1 MAQAKV
7 VDNTRVDNT
16 RVDNTSVPVRSQSQV
31 LNQRRE
37 RDNELVKGKFVYDEV
52 PGGTMTFSY
61 RKYKADGVK
70 TYTIKDGEIRT
81 LPKCVAKHLATTGKV
96 PIHEYA
102 TDENGKSFE
111 RVARFKRRYNF
122 ESLEFFEDEDLDTSR
137 LFTSSR

>member
-7 VDNTRVDNT
+7 INTG
-16 RVDNTSVPVRSQSQV
+16 VPVRSQSQV

-70 TYTIKDGEIRT
+70 TLY
-81 LPKCVAKHLATTGKV
+81 
-96 PIHEYA
+96 Y
-102 TDENGKSFE
+102 
-111 RVARFKRRYNF
+111 KRWRDQN
-122 ESLEFFEDEDLDTSR
+122 
-137 LFTSSR
+137 SS